1 MHINMK
7 YYIVSIGAIFIS
19 LGIGILVGYNL
30 NYDQEL
36 SKQQASVI
44 SDLDNKFD
52 ALKVT
57 NDNLEKSLADLSDDY
72 DKAIAFI
79 NDNVNNLVVGRLT
92 DKNIG
97 IISTNQDNDYTK
109 EIKEII
115 TTANGNVA
123 FDITLNNNIFNEKK
137 IEELATKLNLE
148 IKDTKDI
155 MAYIEEALSESNA
168 TLKLKELED
177 AEMIKINSLNE
188 NYQSYNS
195 VVIAGGNNGKLGK
208 EQYENIDKILIE
220 TLKDKDKNIVGVQES
235 NTKFSYVDLYFN
247 DKVTTIDNVNW
258 LFSNRMFALFIEDL
272 EKYSSWQYSG
282 ESELLLIGLKEGI
295 LSYENVMQFYLDQMI
310 RDGVIYSI
318 HQFFENLFR
327 ICKDKASMGQISNTF
342 GMNKVKQVSLDALLD
357 KLPLGLGKVFIQEKY
372 FCVKNME
379 R

>member
-109 EIKEII
+109 EINEII

-123 FDITLNNNIFNEKK
+123 FDIPLNNNIFNEKK
-137 IEELATKLNLE
+137 IEELATKLNSE

-155 MAYIEEALSESNA
+155 MAYIEKALSESNA
-168 TLKLKELED
+168 SLKLKELED

-195 VVIAGGNNGKLGK
+195 VVIVGGNNGKLGK

-220 TLKDKDKNIVGVQES
+220 TLKDKDKNIVGVQQS

-247 DKVTTIDNVNW
+247 DKVTTIDNV
-258 LFSNRMFALFIEDL
+258 D
-272 EKYSSWQYSG
+272 
-282 ESELLLIGLKEGI
+282 EGI
-295 LSYENVMQFYLDQMI
+295 GKLSLVMVLQDS
-310 RDGVIYSI
+310 SI
-318 HQFFENLFR
+318 AG
-327 ICKDKASMGQISNTF
+327 KF
-342 GMNKVKQVSLDALLD
+342 G
-357 KLPLGLGKVFIQEKY
+357 KLEGSDSIIPYKK
-372 FCVKNME
+372 
-379 R
+379 

>member
-137 IEELATKLNLE
+137 IEELATKLNSE

-155 MAYIEEALSESNA
+155 MAYIEKALSESNA
-168 TLKLKELED
+168 SLKLKELED

-195 VVIAGGNNGKLGK
+195 VVIVGGNNGKLGK

-220 TLKDKDKNIVGVQES
+220 TLKDKDKNIVGVQQS

-247 DKVTTIDNVNW
+247 DKVTTIDNV
-258 LFSNRMFALFIEDL
+258 D
-272 EKYSSWQYSG
+272 
-282 ESELLLIGLKEGI
+282 EGI
-295 LSYENVMQFYLDQMI
+295 GKLSLVMVLQDS
-310 RDGVIYSI
+310 SI
-318 HQFFENLFR
+318 AG
-327 ICKDKASMGQISNTF
+327 KF
-342 GMNKVKQVSLDALLD
+342 G
-357 KLPLGLGKVFIQEKY
+357 KLEGSDSIIPYKK
-372 FCVKNME
+372 
-379 R
+379 

>member
-109 EIKEII
+109 EINEII

-155 MAYIEEALSESNA
+155 MAYIEKALSESNA
-168 TLKLKELED
+168 SLKLKELED

-188 NYQSYNS
+188 HYQSYNS

-220 TLKDKDKNIVGVQES
+220 TLKDKEKNIVGVQES

-247 DKVTTIDNVNW
+247 DKVTTIDNV
-258 LFSNRMFALFIEDL
+258 D
-272 EKYSSWQYSG
+272 
-282 ESELLLIGLKEGI
+282 EGI
-295 LSYENVMQFYLDQMI
+295 GKLSLVMVLQDS
-310 RDGVIYSI
+310 SI
-318 HQFFENLFR
+318 AG
-327 ICKDKASMGQISNTF
+327 KF
-342 GMNKVKQVSLDALLD
+342 G
-357 KLPLGLGKVFIQEKY
+357 KLEGSDSIIPYKK
-372 FCVKNME
+372 
-379 R
+379 

>member
-109 EIKEII
+109 EINEII

-195 VVIAGGNNGKLGK
+195 VVIVGGNNGKLGK

-220 TLKDKDKNIVGVQES
+220 TLKDKDKNIVGVQQS

-247 DKVTTIDNVNW
+247 DKVTTIDNV
-258 LFSNRMFALFIEDL
+258 D
-272 EKYSSWQYSG
+272 
-282 ESELLLIGLKEGI
+282 EGI
-295 LSYENVMQFYLDQMI
+295 GKLSLVMVLQDS
-310 RDGVIYSI
+310 SI
-318 HQFFENLFR
+318 AG
-327 ICKDKASMGQISNTF
+327 KF
-342 GMNKVKQVSLDALLD
+342 G
-357 KLPLGLGKVFIQEKY
+357 KLEGSDSIIPYKK
-372 FCVKNME
+372 
-379 R
+379 

>member
-195 VVIAGGNNGKLGK
+195 AVIAGGNNG
-208 EQYENIDKILIE
+208 NMKI
-220 TLKDKDKNIVGVQES
+220 
-235 NTKFSYVDLYFN
+235 
-247 DKVTTIDNVNW
+247 
-258 LFSNRMFALFIEDL
+258 
-272 EKYSSWQYSG
+272 
-282 ESELLLIGLKEGI
+282 
-295 LSYENVMQFYLDQMI
+295 
-310 RDGVIYSI
+310 
-318 HQFFENLFR
+318 
-327 ICKDKASMGQISNTF
+327 
-342 GMNKVKQVSLDALLD
+342 
-357 KLPLGLGKVFIQEKY
+357 
-372 FCVKNME
+372 
-379 R
+379 

>member
-109 EIKEII
+109 EINEII

-137 IEELATKLNLE
+137 IEELATKLNSE

-155 MAYIEEALSESNA
+155 MAYIEKALSESNA
-168 TLKLKELED
+168 SLKLKELED

-195 VVIAGGNNGKLGK
+195 VVIVGGNNGKLGK

-220 TLKDKDKNIVGVQES
+220 TLKDKDKNIVGVQQS

-247 DKVTTIDNVNW
+247 DKVTTIDNV
-258 LFSNRMFALFIEDL
+258 D
-272 EKYSSWQYSG
+272 
-282 ESELLLIGLKEGI
+282 EGI
-295 LSYENVMQFYLDQMI
+295 GKLSLVMVLQDS
-310 RDGVIYSI
+310 SI
-318 HQFFENLFR
+318 AG
-327 ICKDKASMGQISNTF
+327 KF
-342 GMNKVKQVSLDALLD
+342 G
-357 KLPLGLGKVFIQEKY
+357 KLEGSDSIIPYKK
-372 FCVKNME
+372 
-379 R
+379 

>member
-109 EIKEII
+109 EINEII

-137 IEELATKLNLE
+137 IEELATKLNSE
-148 IKDTKDI
+148 IKDTKDS
-155 MAYIEEALSESNA
+155 MAYIEKALSESNA
-168 TLKLKELED
+168 SLKLKELED

-195 VVIAGGNNGKLGK
+195 VVIVGGNNGKLGK

-220 TLKDKDKNIVGVQES
+220 TLKDKDKNIVGVQQS

-247 DKVTTIDNVNW
+247 DKVTTIDNV
-258 LFSNRMFALFIEDL
+258 D
-272 EKYSSWQYSG
+272 
-282 ESELLLIGLKEGI
+282 EGI
-295 LSYENVMQFYLDQMI
+295 GKLSLVMVLQDS
-310 RDGVIYSI
+310 SI
-318 HQFFENLFR
+318 AG
-327 ICKDKASMGQISNTF
+327 KF
-342 GMNKVKQVSLDALLD
+342 G
-357 KLPLGLGKVFIQEKY
+357 KLEGSDSIIPYKK
-372 FCVKNME
+372 
-379 R
+379 

>member
-57 NDNLEKSLADLSDDY
+57 NDNLEKSLADLRDDY

-79 NDNVNNLVVGRLT
+79 NDNVNNLVVDRLT

-109 EIKEII
+109 EINEII

-155 MAYIEEALSESNA
+155 IVYIEEALSETNVS
-168 TLKLKELED
+168 LKLKELED
-177 AEMIKINSLNE
+177 AEMIKINELNE
-188 NYQSYNS
+188 NYHSYDS

-220 TLKDKDKNIVGVQES
+220 TLKDKEKNIVGVQES

-247 DKVTTIDNVNW
+247 DKVTTIDNV
-258 LFSNRMFALFIEDL
+258 D
-272 EKYSSWQYSG
+272 
-282 ESELLLIGLKEGI
+282 EGI
-295 LSYENVMQFYLDQMI
+295 GKLSLVMVLQDS
-310 RDGVIYSI
+310 SI
-318 HQFFENLFR
+318 AG
-327 ICKDKASMGQISNTF
+327 KF
-342 GMNKVKQVSLDALLD
+342 G
-357 KLPLGLGKVFIQEKY
+357 KLEGSDSIIPYKK
-372 FCVKNME
+372 
-379 R
+379 

>member
-109 EIKEII
+109 EINEII

-168 TLKLKELED
+168 SLKLKELED

-195 VVIAGGNNGKLGK
+195 VVIVGGNNGKLGK

-220 TLKDKDKNIVGVQES
+220 TLKDKDKNIVGVQQS

-247 DKVTTIDNVNW
+247 DKVTTIDNV
-258 LFSNRMFALFIEDL
+258 D
-272 EKYSSWQYSG
+272 
-282 ESELLLIGLKEGI
+282 EGI
-295 LSYENVMQFYLDQMI
+295 GKLSLVMVLQDS
-310 RDGVIYSI
+310 SI
-318 HQFFENLFR
+318 AG
-327 ICKDKASMGQISNTF
+327 KF
-342 GMNKVKQVSLDALLD
+342 G
-357 KLPLGLGKVFIQEKY
+357 KLEGSDSIIPYKK
-372 FCVKNME
+372 
-379 R
+379 

>member
-109 EIKEII
+109 EINEII

-137 IEELATKLNLE
+137 IEALATKLNLE

-155 MAYIEEALSESNA
+155 IVYIEEALSESNA
-168 TLKLKELED
+168 SLKLKELED

-188 NYQSYNS
+188 NYHSYDS

-220 TLKDKDKNIVGVQES
+220 SLKDKDKNIVGVQES

-247 DKVTTIDNVNW
+247 DKVTTIDNV
-258 LFSNRMFALFIEDL
+258 D
-272 EKYSSWQYSG
+272 
-282 ESELLLIGLKEGI
+282 EGI
-295 LSYENVMQFYLDQMI
+295 GKLSLVMVLQDS
-310 RDGVIYSI
+310 SI
-318 HQFFENLFR
+318 AG
-327 ICKDKASMGQISNTF
+327 KF
-342 GMNKVKQVSLDALLD
+342 G
-357 KLPLGLGKVFIQEKY
+357 KLEGSDSIIPYKK
-372 FCVKNME
+372 
-379 R
+379 